1 MIAAHSVIGLALYA
15 QRAVSRYEL
24 ENDLRAWYL
33 RTCQERIDS
42 DKHRYFQRRREARRW
57 FRALRDNHHFQN
69 TLVAFRR
76 EKEPLSGAISLVSWL
91 KDAQRLVNEQSI
103 PYKKA
108 GRLSTLDKLDTTGG
122 LQVLL
127 SPKLDD
133 RLPNAARKRPTTIAG
148 LLDFLG
154 LPSTGKEVTA
164 ALRRHARASV
174 SPAKPESAIEITRL
188 LYSWGAPNTDA

>member
-1 MIAAHSVIGLALYA
+1 MRAAHSVIGPALYA

-57 FRALRDNHHFQN
+57 FRALCNNPHFQN
-69 TLVAFRR
+69 VLTAFSR
-76 EKEPLSGAISLVSWL
+76 EQQPLGQAISLVSWL

-103 PYKKA
+103 PYKKD

-127 SPKLDD
+127 SPKLDE
-133 RLPNAARKRPTTIAG
+133 RLPNGARKRPTTIAG

-174 SPAKPESAIEITRL
+174 VPGKPESAVEITRL
-188 LYSWGAPNTDA
+188 LYSWGAPNRDA